1 MNNLTIVMY
10 HYVRDLKNSR
20 YPDIKGLDIN
30 LFKEQINYMRKHY
43 HIITMEEVTYSID
56 NQVKIPDKSALL
68 TFDDAYSDHYNNVF
82 PILDKYK
89 LQGSFYAPSKA
100 ITEHTLLDVNKIHF
114 ILASVEDKLD
124 LVNDLKELVRVYQK
138 EYQLEDFDY
147 YYKKLAQASRLD
159 TKDIM
164 FIKRLLQVELVEE
177 LRLKIIDYLFQKYI
191 GISENSFSRELYMNE
206 DQLKHMLS
214 SGQHIGNH
222 GYNHY
227 YWNSLNN
234 EEISKELDLSISFLE
249 TLGVDMNNWT
259 FCYPYGSYDSQ
270 SIDMLNKRG
279 CKLAM
284 TTEVDIAKTDKN
296 SRFIMPRLDTNDLPN
311 NHSAPPNHWYFKG

>member
-43 HIITMEEVTYSID
+43 HIISIEEVIYSID
-56 NQVKIPDKSALL
+56 NQLKIPNKSVLL

-89 LQGSFYAPSKA
+89 LQGSFYVPSKV
-100 ITEHTLLDVNKIHF
+100 IIENTILDVNKIHF
-114 ILASVEDKLD
+114 ILESVEDKLKI
-124 LVNDLKELVRVYQK
+124 VKDLKGLLKVYQK

-147 YYKKLAQASRLD
+147 YYNKLAYADRFD
-159 TKDIM
+159 TKEVI
-164 FIKRLLQVELVEE
+164 FIKRLLQVELVDAVRIKIVDI
-177 LRLKIIDYLFQKYI
+177 LFLKYV
-191 GISENSFSRELYMNE
+191 GISENTFSRELYMNE

-227 YWNSLNN
+227 WWNSLNK
-234 EEISKELDLSISFLE
+234 EEMSKELDLSINFLE
-249 TLGVDMNNWT
+249 KLGVDMNNWT
-259 FCYPYGSYDSQ
+259 ACYPYGSYDTQ

-279 CKLAM
+279 CKLAV

-311 NHSAPPNHWYFKG
+311 NHSAQPNHWFYKG

>member
-10 HYVRDLKNSR
+10 HYVRDLKKSR

-30 LFKEQINYMRKHY
+30 LFREQIDYIRKHY
-43 HIITMEEVTYSID
+43 HIITMEEVIYSIE
-56 NQVKIPDKSALL
+56 NQVKIPEKSVLL
-68 TFDDAYSDHYNNVF
+68 TFDDAYLDHYNNVF

-89 LQGSFYAPSKA
+89 LQGSFYTPSRA
-100 ITEHTLLDVNKIHF
+100 IREHIVLDVNKIHF
-114 ILASVEDKLD
+114 ILAAVEDKLN
-124 LVNDLKELVRVYQK
+124 LVNDLKALVKIYQK

-147 YYKKLAQASRLD
+147 YYKKLAQSSRMD
-159 TKDIM
+159 TKNVI

-177 LRLKIIDYLFQKYI
+177 LRLKIIDTLFKKYI
-191 GISENSFSRELYMNE
+191 DMDENAFSKELYMNE
-206 DQLKHMLS
+206 EQLKHMLR

-227 YWNSLNN
+227 WWNSLNK
-234 EEISKELDLSISFLE
+234 EEMTKELDLSISFLE
-249 TLGVDMNNWT
+249 SLGVDMNNWT
-259 FCYPYGSYDSQ
+259 ACYPYGSYDTQ

-279 CKLAM
+279 CKLAV
-284 TTEVDIAKTDKN
+284 TTEVAIAKTDKN

-311 NHSAPPNHWYFKG
+311 NHSAQPNHWFFEG